1 MDDVEA
7 HVAGPG
13 DPADRVQVRAV
24 VVEERAGV
32 VEDLRDL
39 GDVLVEE
46 AERRRVR
53 EHEAGRPPVDLR
65 AQIVEIEVPA
75 LVRLHLLELEP
86 GHGDAR
92 GIGAVRR
99 VRGDDDA
106 PLVRLAAVGEVRA
119 HEHQPRELALRA
131 RGRLERDRVQPAHL
145 GQDLLQAPHELERA
159 LRGLL
164 LLVRMEVAEAGQ
176 VHDPLVHARVVL
188 HRAGAERVEARVD
201 AEVAVGE
208 RGEVAHEVGLRDLR
222 QARRRR
228 AAELVRDFRLRHVV
242 ARQRAR
248 AAARLRLLVDQL
260 HRATSPSTSASRSM
274 SSGVRFSVTATSSAS
289 SRPG

>member
-1 MDDVEA
+1 MCSSKRPSVEGF
-7 HVAGPG
+7 VSMRP
-13 DPADRVQVRAV
+13 
-24 VVEERAGV
+24 
-32 VEDLRDL
+32 
-39 GDVLVEE
+39 
-46 AERRRVR
+46 
-53 EHEAGRPPVDLR
+53 GRPPVDLR
-65 AQIVEIEVPA
+65 AQVVEVEVPA
-75 LVRLHLLELEP
+75 LVRLHLLELEA
-86 GHGDAR
+86 GHGDAGR
-92 GIGAVRR
+92 VRAVGR

-106 PLVRLAAVGEVRA
+106 PLVRLAPVGEVRA
-119 HEHQPRELALRA
+119 HEHQPGELALRA
-131 RGRLERDRVQPAHL
+131 RGGLERDRVQPADL
-145 GQDLLQAPHELERA
+145 GEDLLQAPHELERA
-159 LRGLL
+159 LRRLL

-208 RGEVAHEVGLRDLR
+208 RGEVADEVGLRDLG
-222 QARRRR
+222 QARRRLR
-228 AAELVRDFRLRHVV
+228 RSSSGHLRLRQVV

-248 AAARLRLLVDQL
+248 ATARLRLLVDQL